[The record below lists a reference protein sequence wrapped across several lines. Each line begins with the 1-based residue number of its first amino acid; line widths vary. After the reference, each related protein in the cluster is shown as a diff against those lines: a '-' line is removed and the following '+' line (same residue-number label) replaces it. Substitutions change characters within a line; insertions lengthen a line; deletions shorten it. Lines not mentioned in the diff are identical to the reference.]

1 MLILQGTDSVL
12 LFHAEMESKSP
23 ECGIGPASSSRKT
36 SMAPDPSR
44 YGTFLASRPSSM
56 ETDAIG
62 MVIECCEAAGV
73 RGAIQ

>member
-23 ECGIGPASSSRKT
+23 ECGPASSRKPST
-36 SMAPDPSR
+36 APDPSR

>member
-1 MLILQGTDSVL
+1 MLKLQGTDSVL

-23 ECGIGPASSSRKT
+23 ECGTASSSRKP
-36 SMAPDPSR
+36 SIAPDPSR

-62 MVIECCEAAGV
+62 MVIECCEATGV

>member
-1 MLILQGTDSVL
+1 ML
-12 LFHAEMESKSP
+12 LFHAEMESKSS
-23 ECGIGPASSSRKT
+23 ECGPASSSSRKPST
-36 SMAPDPSR
+36 APDPSR

-62 MVIECCEAAGV
+62 MVIECCEATGV